1 MMKKEEKSIILKKLF
16 NYDCSTEELKQFLD
30 KLDSGEEQDFLFIEA
45 ERLWKKSEEHKNQF
59 TADQEKVFAQILA
72 KIQQVENTK
81 ATATKRIISFTK
93 KDLTGSVFQQFLKI
107 AAILVI
113 AVLLFVGGYSVLHHL
128 KQNKL
133 ASINVIKVPRGM
145 KNRVMLPDN
154 TTVWLNAESTLKYP
168 QHFGKTRTVYLSGE
182 AYFEVTKDAKHPFI
196 VSTPEVK
203 VKVLGTG
210 FDVSAYPGDKQ
221 VKTTL
226 VHGRVLAFHVN
237 SNGDIENKTI
247 LSPGEQSIF
256 SIATKVFEVKKVN
269 TNNYTAWKDGYLIFK
284 DSPLME
290 VIKKID
296 RWYNVKMLVNDKVI
310 EQFDYTVEFD
320 NDSLST
326 VLKVLEEMTPVRFTQ
341 SGKNIF
347 ITRDKKRWNEFIK
360 IQK

>member
-16 NYDCSTEELKQFLD
+16 NYDCSGEELKQLLD
-30 KLDSGEEQDFLFIEA
+30 KLDSKEEQDFLFVEA

-59 TADQEKVFAQILA
+59 TADQEKIFAQILA
-72 KIQQVENTK
+72 KIQQIENTK
-81 ATATKRIISFTK
+81 TTTERKISFIKNYLNSTVSQN
-93 KDLTGSVFQQFLKI
+93 LLKI

-113 AVLLFVGGYSVLHHL
+113 AVLLFVGGYSVLHHP
-128 KQNKL
+128 KQNTL
-133 ASINVIKVPRGM
+133 AYLNVIKVPRGI
-145 KNRVMLPDN
+145 KKRVVLPDN

-168 QHFGKTRTVYLSGE
+168 QHFGKTRTVYLTGE

-210 FDVSAYPGDKQ
+210 FDVSAYPEDKQ

-226 VHGRVLAFHVN
+226 VHGRVMAFHVN
-237 SNGDIENKTI
+237 SNGDIENKAI

-256 SIATKVFEVKKVN
+256 SITTKAFEVKKVN

-284 DSPLME
+284 DSPLTE
-290 VIKKID
+290 VMKKID
-296 RWYNVKMLVNDKVI
+296 RWYNVQMLVNDKVV

-326 VLKVLEEMTPVRFTQ
+326 ILKVLGEMTPVRFTQ